1 MDLAKKAYVYC
12 LSVPW
17 GPSHNPTQQHHSPNL
32 STSASSSRVDINAET
47 AYPPVP
53 PVPASYASQKQRPY
67 TPLSTTTDVFSPSE
81 SSRASAYSASASP
94 AIGPHNRKSKTP
106 TPSTMSGRRES
117 QASPMITDKPLPSVR
132 DNVDDHDSTSMT
144 TATKRE
150 SSSQDARDPASVSE
164 NETPSR
170 STSSSSRRVVPSPSP
185 ATAAITSFSDDMAGM
200 LANIGQ
206 SEPAMELGLPPER
219 FRRKDDKNRFSA
231 VLGKPLSD
239 QEPVSPTLTSST
251 FRPIASSPQRSASLP
266 AASASEQASSM
277 TLNGSSAA
285 QLSSFLDPPIFQSS
299 TFLNHE
305 LFSHHPHHPQQPQKR
320 HHTEP
325 CINLHASSSSLS
337 SATAPSVDVPQ
348 IASIFETT
356 GNGDQKGENAWQA
369 SSAGPSPLLPSSA
382 KFDSSLGV
390 ESTDRPS
397 PSPIASSAWA
407 RQTQESP
414 ASWPSARLQPSLSNR
429 IDKASVPASSSAMSG
444 VNSLSAQGTKKGTQ
458 DEVVK
463 MTSSRP
469 GTPSKVHEQ
478 AVRTS
483 STDKQF
489 ESKNDSE
496 LRREQEE
503 LGEETNEEEGKRL
516 AREFYEGNGTT
527 VASEKMAEFLG
538 GP

>member
-1 MDLAKKAYVYC
+1 MDLAKKAYVCC

-32 STSASSSRVDINAET
+32 STSASSSHVDINAET

-53 PVPASYASQKQRPY
+53 PVPAAYASQKQRPY

-81 SSRASAYSASASP
+81 SSRASALSASASP
-94 AIGPHNRKSKTP
+94 VIGPHNRKSKTP
-106 TPSTMSGRRES
+106 TPSTTSERRGS
-117 QASPMITDKPLPSVR
+117 PASAMITDKPLPSVR
-132 DNVDDHDSTSMT
+132 DNVDDHDSTPMAM
-144 TATKRE
+144 ATKRE
-150 SSSQDARDPASVSE
+150 SGSHDARDPASVSE

-170 STSSSSRRVVPSPSP
+170 STSSSSRRIVPSPSP

-219 FRRKDDKNRFSA
+219 LRHKDDKNRFSA
-231 VLGKPLSD
+231 VWGKPLSD
-239 QEPVSPTLTSST
+239 QEPVSATLTSST
-251 FRPIASSPQRSASLP
+251 FLSVASSSQRSASLP

-277 TLNGSSAA
+277 TLKASSTAP
-285 QLSSFLDPPIFQSS
+285 LSSFLDPPIFQSS

-305 LFSHHPHHPQQPQKR
+305 LFSRHPQQPQKR

-325 CINLHASSSSLS
+325 CINLHASSPSLS

-348 IASIFETT
+348 IALIFETT
-356 GNGDQKGENAWQA
+356 RNGDQKGENAWQA
-369 SSAGPSPLLPSSA
+369 SSEGPSPLLPSSA
-382 KFDSSLGV
+382 KFDSSVGV
-390 ESTDRPS
+390 ERTDRPS

-407 RQTQESP
+407 RQAQESP
-414 ASWPSARLQPSLSNR
+414 ASWPSARLQPSLSDR

-444 VNSLSAQGTKKGTQ
+444 VNSLSAQ

-463 MTSSRP
+463 MISSRP
-469 GTPSKVHEQ
+469 GTPSKVQEQ

-483 STDKQF
+483 STDKQL
-489 ESKNDSE
+489 ESKKDSE
-496 LRREQEE
+496 LGREQEE
-503 LGEETNEEEGKRL
+503 LGEETNDEKGKRL
-516 AREFYEGNGTT
+516 AREFYKGNGTT

>member
-12 LSVPW
+12 LSLPW
-17 GPSHNPTQQHHSPNL
+17 GPCHNPTQQHHSPNP

-47 AYPPVP
+47 SYPPVP
-53 PVPASYASQKQRPY
+53 PVPAAYASQKQRPY
-67 TPLSTTTDVFSPSE
+67 TPLSTTTDIFSLSE
-81 SSRASAYSASASP
+81 SSRASAASP
-94 AIGPHNRKSKTP
+94 VIGPHNRKSKTP
-106 TPSTMSGRRES
+106 TPSTMSERRGS
-117 QASPMITDKPLPSVR
+117 QASAMITDKPLPSVR
-132 DNVDDHDSTSMT
+132 DNVDGHDSTPMT
-144 TATKRE
+144 TTSKRE
-150 SSSQDARDPASVSE
+150 SSSHDARDPASVSE
-164 NETPSR
+164 GETPSR
-170 STSSSSRRVVPSPSP
+170 SASSSSRRVVPSPSP

-219 FRRKDDKNRFSA
+219 LRRKDDKNRFSA

-239 QEPVSPTLTSST
+239 KEPVSATLTSST
-251 FRPIASSPQRSASLP
+251 FLSVASSPQRSASLP
-266 AASASEQASSM
+266 VASASEQASSM
-277 TLNGSSAA
+277 TLKGSSAA
-285 QLSSFLDPPIFQSS
+285 QLSSFLDPPIFQPS

-305 LFSHHPHHPQQPQKR
+305 LFSHHPQQPQKR
-320 HHTEP
+320 HHTKP
-325 CINLHASSSSLS
+325 CIKLHASSSSPS
-337 SATAPSVDVPQ
+337 SATAPSVDIPK

-369 SSAGPSPLLPSSA
+369 SSEGPSPLLPSSA

-407 RQTQESP
+407 RQAQESP
-414 ASWPSARLQPSLSNR
+414 ASWPSARLQPSFSDR
-429 IDKASVPASSSAMSG
+429 IDKASVPASSSATSG
-444 VNSLSAQGTKKGTQ
+444 VNSLSAQGAKKDTQ

-463 MTSSRP
+463 VISSRP
-469 GTPSKVHEQ
+469 GTPSKAQEQ
-478 AVRTS
+478 AVRAS
-483 STDKQF
+483 STDKQL
-489 ESKNDSE
+489 ESKKDSE
-496 LRREQEE
+496 LGREQEE
-503 LGEETNEEEGKRL
+503 LGEETNEEKGKRL